1 LGFYIE
7 NPLVCR
13 ILQVM
18 NGPRFSEL
26 NKVSVNDGEN
36 PPYDGYVIESQLKDS
51 LWFYM
56 PVSVHTF

>member
-1 LGFYIE
+1 
-7 NPLVCR
+7 
-13 ILQVM
+13 M